1 MILVRNLTFL
11 PGESLEMLPEKGA
24 KKLRI
29 PRREIR
35 DVRIIRRS
43 LDARRKQEIH
53 YTVSAAFTVLGDEE
67 AIITRAESRDVER
80 YREPDFPQRGRLL
93 WGRLHT

>member
-11 PGESLEMLPEKGA
+11 PSESLETLPEKGA

-35 DVRIIRRS
+35 NVRIIRRS

-53 YTVSAAFTVLGDEE
+53 YTVSAAFAVRGDEE
-67 AIITRAESRDVER
+67 ALLSRVKSRDV
-80 YREPDFPQRGRLL
+80 
-93 WGRLHT
+93 